1 MKLVSAQFYL
11 QTTEVLIENESPLS
25 WFKCEFV
32 VGVTVGFLSSHDS
45 QMDRFV
51 KEITF
56 QV

>member
-1 MKLVSAQFYL
+1 MKLVSVHCYL

-32 VGVTVGFLSSHDS
+32 VGVTVGFLLSHDS